1 MPAASVVP
9 TGAGPTAGRRTAGPW
24 ASWGADTLTSMDVTL
39 EPTSIE
45 GLLVLRSPVHRDAR
59 GWFTE
64 AWQRE
69 KMTSLGLPDFGPVQH
84 NISHNAS
91 RGATRGVHAE
101 PWDKLVTVVAG
112 AVFAAWVDLRA
123 GEGFGRTVTLQVE
136 PGTLVF
142 VPRGVGNSY
151 QALADHT
158 VYSYL
163 VNEHWRP
170 DLTYPAL
177 ALDDPDAAI
186 DWPIPLTHAQVSD
199 KDRANPRIAEVTPFA
214 PRRPLLLGGSGQI
227 GKALQRVFPHAV
239 APTRGDIDLTDPASV
254 ATLDLREHD
263 VVINA
268 AAMTQVD
275 AAETDDGRR
284 LAWRL
289 NAELPAQLARRAT
302 REGCTLVHYSSDYV
316 FDGRREVHDEDEG
329 FSPLGVYGQSKSA
342 GDLAVS
348 VTPRHYLLRTSWVV
362 GEGSSFVA
370 TMVRLADEGRS
381 PSVVDDQ
388 HGRLSFADEIAGATH
403 HLVVGGAPFG
413 TYDVTQSGEPLTW
426 AGIAREVFAARG
438 RERGDVVATT
448 TAEYGE
454 GRALAPRPRHSTLSL
469 ARLRASGYEP
479 ADQIEALRR
488 HLQRGRE

>member
-1 MPAASVVP
+1 
-9 TGAGPTAGRRTAGPW
+9 
-24 ASWGADTLTSMDVTL
+24 MDLTL
-39 EPTSIE
+39 EPTPIP
-45 GLLVLRSPVHRDAR
+45 GLLVLRSPLHRDAR

-69 KMTSLGLPDFGPVQH
+69 KMTALGLPDFGPVQH
-84 NISHNAS
+84 NISHNVS
-91 RGATRGVHAE
+91 RGATRGIHAE

-112 AVFAAWVDLRA
+112 SVFGAWVDLRE
-123 GEGFGRTVTLQVE
+123 GEGFGRTVTHEIE

-170 DLTYPAL
+170 DLRYPAL

-186 DWPIPLTHAQVSD
+186 KWPIPLDHAQISD
-199 KDRANPRIAEVTPFA
+199 KDRANPRLAGVTPFV

-227 GKALQRVFPHAV
+227 GRALQRVFPDAL
-239 APTRGDIDLTDPASV
+239 APTRGDIDLADPAAV
-254 ATLDLREHD
+254 AGIDLREHD

-268 AAMTQVD
+268 AAMTAVD
-275 AAETDDGRR
+275 DAETDEGRR

-289 NAELPAQLARRAT
+289 NAELPTQLARKAA
-302 REGCTLVHYSSDYV
+302 REGAALVHFSSDYV

-329 FSPLGVYGQSKSA
+329 FSPLGVYGQSKAA

-348 VTPRHYLLRTSWVV
+348 ATPRHYLLRTSWVI
-362 GEGSSFVA
+362 GEGHNFVA
-370 TMVRLADEGRS
+370 TMARLAGEGGA

-388 HGRLSFADEIAGATH
+388 HGRLSFAEEIAAATK
-403 HLVVGGAPFG
+403 HLVVGQAPFG
-413 TYDVTQSGEPLTW
+413 TYDVTQAGEPMTW
-426 AGIAREVFAARG
+426 AGIAREVFALCG
-438 RERGDVVATT
+438 RDRGDVTAVTT
-448 TAEYGE
+448 QEYAA
-454 GRALAPRPRHSTLSL
+454 GRAIAPRPKWSTLSL
-469 ARLRASGYEP
+469 DRLRATGFEP
-479 ADQIEALRR
+479 RDQLEVLRE
-488 HLQRGRE
+488 HLEED